1 MTGSDGRAQGPAT
14 PVGYHDADFISFYDW
29 MWSTNGL
36 GLKLGSMKAVLYARI
51 YGASHHATGAMFET
65 QSSLASSL
73 GFSREKT
80 SKALKELVADGLVAI
95 VGRLGSSPKAPAL
108 YVADLNRVAAAV
120 ESMRAAAGSE
130 GTAGDSNAYVCDA
143 TEPVID
149 SDVLFSCGFEQSAG
163 HANVENLGPT
173 IARRQEEPASGS
185 PCVTKGHIGVTK
197 GHIEMTNGHIGVTKG
212 HIGST
217 CGLLKTAPPVPTC
230 GNVNK
235 GPAQRGC
242 INPLIINA
250 ASIEG
255 EWEGEG
261 TNKDLKTRRAEPD
274 GMASVSSGTAVGDS
288 AETGGAC
295 TLSPDG
301 KSGQSAFW
309 ALPEGDREA
318 FGRLLRI
325 GKHVD
330 DAHLADTRLAFA
342 ALLSDG
348 WEAKDV
354 VEAYEAY
361 FADFNGPAGE
371 NGGRRSERYAMW
383 LVSWLTK
390 ASGARKWLARV
401 GAKRHGD
408 RAPMRRKAVTFGRA
422 TDGTWFADRGHG
434 DIVPL
439 SAALGHDAS
448 EAELMADYQ
457 ASYPVADVV

>member
-14 PVGYHDADFISFYDW
+14 PVGYHDADFITFYDW

-80 SKALKELVADGLVAI
+80 SKALKELVGDGLVAI

-173 IARRQEEPASGS
+173 TARRQEEPASGS

-197 GHIEMTNGHIGVTKG
+197 GHIKMTNGHIGVTKG

-217 CGLLKTAPPVPTC
+217 CGLLKTTTPLATC
-230 GNVNK
+230 ENVNES
-235 GPAQRGC
+235 PAQRGC
-242 INPLIINA
+242 INPLTINA

-255 EWEGEG
+255 EGEGEG
-261 TNKDLKTRRAEPD
+261 TNKALKTRRVESD
-274 GMASVSSGTAVGDS
+274 GLTVGMGRD
-288 AETGGAC
+288 AETAPAGRGGAC
-295 TLSPDG
+295 KLSPDATE
-301 KSGQSAFW
+301 QEAPFW
-309 ALPEGDREA
+309 ELPESDREA

-330 DAHLADTRLAFA
+330 SAHLADTRLAFA

-348 WEAKDV
+348 WEAGDV

-361 FADFNGPAGE
+361 FADFHGPAGE
-371 NGGRRSERYAMW
+371 NGGHRSERYAMW

-401 GAKRHGD
+401 GAKRSGG
-408 RAPMRRKAVTFGRA
+408 RAPERRRAVRFVRA
-422 TDGTWFADRGHG
+422 TDGTWFADRGPG
-434 DIVPL
+434 GFVPL
-439 SAALGHDAS
+439 STALGHDAS

-457 ASYPVADVV
+457 ASYPVTGVV

>member
-1 MTGSDGRAQGPAT
+1 MTGSDNRGSIGTVPG
-14 PVGYHDADFISFYDW
+14 GYHDADFITFYDW
-29 MWSTNGL
+29 MWHPDGL
-36 GLKLGSMKAVLYARI
+36 GLKLGSMKAVIYARI
-51 YGASHHATGAMFET
+51 YGASHHGTGAMFES

-73 GFSREKT
+73 GFSRQKT
-80 SKALKELVADGLVAI
+80 SEALKALVAEGLVAI

-108 YVADLNRVAAAV
+108 YAVDLNRVASAI
-120 ESMRAAAGSE
+120 ESMRAAASSAG
-130 GTAGDSNAYVCDA
+130 GTGNPKVDVSDPMA
-143 TEPVID
+143 PVID
-149 SDVLFSCGFEQSAG
+149 AGVLASCGFQQSAG
-163 HANVENLGPT
+163 RGNVENH
-173 IARRQEEPASGS
+173 QETTAHGS
-185 PCVTKGHIGVTK
+185 VETANDRFYVTFRDIGTTK
-197 GHIEMTNGHIGVTKG
+197 SDIGQTKSD
-212 HIGST
+212 IGST

-230 GNVNK
+230 GNVNES
-235 GPAQRGC
+235 PAQRGC
-242 INPLIINA
+242 INPLIVNA

-255 EWEGEG
+255 EGEGEG

-274 GMASVSSGTAVGDS
+274 GMASVSSGTALGDS

-295 TLSPDG
+295 TLSSDG
-301 KSGQSAFW
+301 KGGQNAFW
-309 ALPEGDREA
+309 ALPESDREA

-342 ALLSDG
+342 VLLSEG
-348 WEAKDV
+348 WEAGDV

-361 FADFNGPAGE
+361 FADFNGLAGE

-401 GAKRHGD
+401 GAKRRGG
-408 RAPMRRKAVTFGRA
+408 RAPERRKAVSFARA

-439 SAALGHDAS
+439 SATLGHDAS
-448 EAELMADYQ
+448 EAQLMADYQ